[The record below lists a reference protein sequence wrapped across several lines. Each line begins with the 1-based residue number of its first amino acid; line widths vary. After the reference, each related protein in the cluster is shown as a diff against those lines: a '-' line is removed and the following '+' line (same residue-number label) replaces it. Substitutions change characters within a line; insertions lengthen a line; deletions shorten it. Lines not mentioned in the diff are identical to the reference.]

1 MRALRESKVRDDK
14 HGWCS
19 GIVEQG
25 TVDRALHLL
34 EARDSQ
40 VTLGEL
46 LLQLGH
52 ISPEQFKELMALNH
66 AATPATSRKGAGIL
80 DESGL
85 FGEAIVERGLATPDQ
100 VADALREQAEL
111 AANGVFRNLGE
122 LLIAKKVLSPDQV
135 KNLLYEQDQFIMVCP
150 TCGEKYN
157 VLKGWQGKAKCPS
170 DSSVLVEVPKTSS
183 VGVAATLGGTGETP
197 DSPIGMEAGGC
208 RIVELIGKG
217 SMGSVYKAKH
227 LGLNRYVAVKLLPS
241 VSNDPELVK
250 RLLFEARA
258 IAKLEHPNIV
268 QVYDV
273 GFQRGYFFIVMQLLK
288 GETLEERLNETV
300 AMPVPTAL
308 DIVTDVAQG
317 LLAAHGKGVI
327 HRDLKPA
334 NIMLTED
341 SRARLTDF
349 GLAQDAENPDGREGL
364 IVGTPYYMSPEQ
376 WLGHKA
382 DERSDIYSL
391 GVILYQLVTGKRP
404 FRGDTVNE
412 LMHQHLKVVAPS
424 PKSHDSELADGLCAM
439 IKKMISKPPKK
450 RYQNVSEL
458 MADLSKVSQGEDPE
472 ALAEF
477 GQVVKCSLCETL
489 NPAGEKKCKVCGENL
504 GDTGGPLEIAARPD
518 EFKCPGCGALNRKG
532 SKFCSGCR
540 KHFCHRCKIRV
551 AVLRNFC
558 HHCVPHL
565 RR

>member
-1 MRALRESKVRDDK
+1 MGDLSESNVRAGKIAVGCGMVDR
-14 HGWCS
+14 
-19 GIVEQG
+19 G

-40 VTLGEL
+40 ISLGEL

-52 ISPEQFKELMALNH
+52 ITAEQFKELMALSH
-66 AATPATSRKGAGIL
+66 AAAAPSASVMA
-80 DESGL
+80 ESGL
-85 FGEAIVERGLATPDQ
+85 FGEAVIARGMATPDQ
-100 VADALREQAEL
+100 VMDALREQAEL
-111 AANGVFRNLGE
+111 AAKGTFKNLGE
-122 LLIAKKVLSPDQV
+122 LLIARKVLTSDQV
-135 KNLLYEQDQFIMVCP
+135 KHLLHEQDQSIMVCP
-150 TCGEKYN
+150 ACSEKYN
-157 VLKGWQGKAKCPS
+157 VLKGWEGKAKCPS
-170 DSSVLVEVPKTSS
+170 DSALLVELPTSAS
-183 VGVAATLGGTGETP
+183 VGVAATLGAGGDTP

-208 RIVELIGKG
+208 RIVELIGRG
-217 SMGSVYKAKH
+217 SMGAVYKAKH
-227 LGLNRYVAVKLLPS
+227 VGLNRYVAVKLLPS
-241 VSNDPELVK
+241 VSHDPELVK

-273 GFQRGYFFIVMQLLK
+273 GFQRGYFFIVMQLLM
-288 GETLEERLNETV
+288 GQTLEDRLTE
-300 AMPVPTAL
+300 MKSLPVPTAL
-308 DIVTDVAQG
+308 DIIKDVAQG
-317 LLAAHGKGVI
+317 LGAAHEKGIV

-341 SRARLTDF
+341 GRARLTDF

-382 DERSDIYSL
+382 DERSDLYSL
-391 GVILYQLVTGKRP
+391 GIILYQMVTGHRA
-404 FRGDTVNE
+404 FSGETVNE

-424 PKSHDSELADGLCAM
+424 PKQHDAELADGLCAM
-439 IKKMISKPPKK
+439 VKKMISKPPKK
-450 RYQNVSEL
+450 RYQNITDFME
-458 MADLSKVSQGEDPE
+458 DLKKVAQGEDPD

-477 GQVVKCSLCETL
+477 GQMLKCHFCETF
-489 NPAGEKKCKVCGENL
+489 NPASEKKCKVCGENL
-504 GDTGGPLEIAARPD
+504 GDAGGPLEIAARPD
-518 EFKCPGCGALNRKG
+518 EFKCPGCGTLNRKG
-532 SKFCSGCR
+532 SRVCGGCR
-540 KHFCHRCKIRV
+540 KHFCARCKIRV